1 MLRLAPAAEGN
12 ERGHGWRHY
21 LSAFCLSREP
31 FYWLWVSGSSPDY
44 PPGGQTQDE
53 PTQEILKAALLDTS
67 RQGTPSW
74 LCHKV
79 ETQPTSPSLDLPGVS
94 RLPSLF
100 TPRPWWSRSPPPTR
114 YLSEFF
120 PAMPF
125 SLDPLSFN
133 LYFPEASW
141 GERHRTQS
149 ESPLCGGMPQSCLTL
164 NLWTVACQAPLSMGF
179 PRQEYCSGLPF
190 SSSRGSSRPRDRT
203 CISCVSCNAGR
214 FFPCWVIREA
224 HKWGRVIVITFYC

>member
-1 MLRLAPAAEGN
+1 MLIKTTNSNSFPCPGWDMLRLAPAAEGT
-12 ERGHGWRHY
+12 ERGPGWRHY
-21 LSAFCLSREP
+21 FSAFCLSREP
-31 FYWLWVSGSSPDY
+31 FSCRLWVSSSSPDY

-53 PTQEILKAALLDTS
+53 ATQEIRKVALLDTS
-67 RQGTPSW
+67 RLGTLSW
-74 LCHKV
+74 LYHQV

-114 YLSEFF
+114 YHGVVF

-141 GERHRTQS
+141 WERHRTQS
-149 ESPLCGGMPQSCLTL
+149 EFPLCGRMPQSCLTL
-164 NLWTVACQAPLSMGF
+164 WTF
-179 PRQEYCSGLPF
+179 WR
-190 SSSRGSSRPRDRT
+190 
-203 CISCVSCNAGR
+203 
-214 FFPCWVIREA
+214 
-224 HKWGRVIVITFYC
+224 